1 MNKEKEKSK
10 KYIYYFG
17 NDKAEGGNHL
27 KSILGN
33 KGAGLA
39 EMSKMKIPVPPG
51 FTISSKICKEFTNNS
66 NQLPESLKE
75 LVLNAMTQLET
86 TIGLKFGDE
95 NNPLLISVRS
105 GAQISMPG
113 MMETILNLGLNDAT
127 VKGLAKITKNPRF
140 AYDSYRRYIEMYSN
154 VVLGL
159 DKSKFEAILHNK
171 KALLGI
177 KKDQNLTEKNLKD
190 VIDEYK
196 NLVKNILNKDFPQ
209 NITDQLWSA
218 ISAVF
223 RSWNVPRAIKYRS
236 MNNIPND
243 VGTAVNIQAMV
254 FGNKGDDCATGVTFT
269 RNPSTG
275 ENEIFG
281 EYITNAQ
288 GEDIVSGVITPS
300 PINIKSK
307 EQCFGDEKSLEE
319 LMPTTYQELKTILHK
334 LELHYKDMQDVEFT
348 IENGKC
354 WILQTRSGKRTA
366 HATIKIALDM
376 MQEGILTKQ
385 QALDSID
392 PEIVEKVLHPSIDPT
407 ATKILLSKGL
417 PASPG
422 AAFGKIVLSS
432 SKAEIMARHG
442 EVILVRNE
450 TNPEDIGGIG
460 ASSGI
465 LTARGGMTSHAAV
478 VARGMGKPCVTGA
491 FEVIVDNEK
500 STVKINDTTLKEG
513 EIITINGSSG
523 EIFLGK
529 VGTIQTKLDK
539 SFKNLIEIA
548 EEFALLK
555 VMANAETVTDAK
567 VAKSFNAC
575 GIGLCRTEHMFFQED
590 RINIFRE
597 MILSQNLDERSKIL
611 NQLLFYQE
619 EDFYQLFKIMSGLP
633 VTIRL
638 LDPPLHEFFPQ
649 NDEDELKHMSQ
660 LMSLNLKDIK
670 NRVNSLKEANPML
683 GHRGCRLAI
692 TYPEIYQMQV
702 KAILRATHRCVEEG
716 VITIPEIMVPLV
728 MNKAEFMVLK
738 KLINDTA
745 NVLEKELNT
754 KFEYKLGSMI
764 ELPAAVI
771 NAGEIASEADF
782 ISFGT
787 NDLTQTCLG
796 ISRDDAG
803 KFLRTYIEKGIFLE
817 DPFSTINEQTV
828 GELLKIAVASSK
840 KSNPNIKIGV
850 CGEHAGDPTSIK
862 FLSTLKIDY
871 ISCSPFRIPIAKVAT
886 GKYNTK
892 VSI

>member
-1 MNKEKEKSK
+1 M
-10 KYIYYFG
+10 
-17 NDKAEGGNHL
+17 
-27 KSILGN
+27 
-33 KGAGLA
+33 
-39 EMSKMKIPVPPG
+39 
-51 FTISSKICKEFTNNS
+51 
-66 NQLPESLKE
+66 
-75 LVLNAMTQLET
+75 
-86 TIGLKFGDE
+86 
-95 NNPLLISVRS
+95 
-105 GAQISMPG
+105 
-113 MMETILNLGLNDAT
+113 
-127 VKGLAKITKNPRF
+127 
-140 AYDSYRRYIEMYSN
+140 
-154 VVLGL
+154 
-159 DKSKFEAILHNK
+159 
-171 KALLGI
+171 
-177 KKDQNLTEKNLKD
+177 KD

-196 NLVKNILNKDFPQ
+196 NLVKNILHKDFPQ

-254 FGNKGDDCATGVTFT
+254 FGNKGEDCATGVTFT

-281 EYITNAQ
+281 EYIINAQ

-307 EQCFGDEKSLEE
+307 EQCFEDEKSLEE
-319 LMPTTYQELKTILHK
+319 LMPKAYQELKTILHK

-366 HATIKIALDM
+366 QATIKIAVDM

-385 QALDSID
+385 QALDSIE
-392 PEIVEKVLHPSIDPT
+392 PEIVEKVLHPSIDPR

-422 AAFGKIVLSS
+422 AAFGKIALSS

-491 FEVIVDNEK
+491 FEVMVDNEK
-500 STVKINDTTLKEG
+500 GTVEINNTTLKEG
-513 EIITINGSSG
+513 ELITINGSSG

-539 SFKNLIEIA
+539 SFENLIEIA

-555 VMANAETVTDAK
+555 VMANAETIKDAK

-597 MILSQNLDERSKIL
+597 MILSQNLEERSKIL

-649 NDEDELKHMSQ
+649 NDEDELGHMSQ

-702 KAILRATHRCVEEG
+702 KAILRATHRCINCIVK
-716 VITIPEIMVPLV
+716 IFQKRFYAAMLILFFL
-728 MNKAEFMVLK
+728 NQLK
-738 KLINDTA
+738 KRHEETLI
-745 NVLEKELNT
+745 
-754 KFEYKLGSMI
+754 I
-764 ELPAAVI
+764 
-771 NAGEIASEADF
+771 
-782 ISFGT
+782 
-787 NDLTQTCLG
+787 
-796 ISRDDAG
+796 R
-803 KFLRTYIEKGIFLE
+803 
-817 DPFSTINEQTV
+817 
-828 GELLKIAVASSK
+828 
-840 KSNPNIKIGV
+840 KSI
-850 CGEHAGDPTSIK
+850 
-862 FLSTLKIDY
+862 
-871 ISCSPFRIPIAKVAT
+871 
-886 GKYNTK
+886 
-892 VSI
+892 

>member
-1 MNKEKEKSK
+1 MNKEKEESK
-10 KYIYYFG
+10 KYIFSFG
-17 NDKAEGGNHL
+17 NNKAEGGSHL
-27 KSILGN
+27 KGILGN

-75 LVLNAMTQLET
+75 LVLSAMTQLENA
-86 TIGLKFGDE
+86 IGLKFGDE

-177 KKDQNLTEKNLKD
+177 KKDQNLTEENLKD

-196 NLVKNILNKDFPQ
+196 NLVKNILHKDFPQ

-254 FGNKGDDCATGVTFT
+254 FGNKGEDCATGVTFT

-281 EYITNAQ
+281 EYIINAQ

-307 EQCFGDEKSLEE
+307 EQCFEDEKSLEE
-319 LMPTTYQELKTILHK
+319 LMPKAYQELKTILHK

-366 HATIKIALDM
+366 QATIKIAVDM

-385 QALDSID
+385 QALDSIE
-392 PEIVEKVLHPSIDPT
+392 PEIVEKVLHPSIDPR

-422 AAFGKIVLSS
+422 AAFGKIALSS

-491 FEVIVDNEK
+491 FEVMVDNEK
-500 STVKINDTTLKEG
+500 GTVEINNTTLKEG
-513 EIITINGSSG
+513 ELITINGSSG

-539 SFKNLIEIA
+539 SFENLIEIA

-555 VMANAETVTDAK
+555 VMANAETIKDAK

-597 MILSQNLDERSKIL
+597 MILSQNLEERSKIL

-619 EDFYQLFKIMSGLP
+619 EDFYQLFKIMSGLQ

-649 NDEDELKHMSQ
+649 NDEDELGHMSQ

-702 KAILRATHRCVEEG
+702 KAILRATHRCIKEG
-716 VITIPEIMVPLV
+716 IVTIPEIMVPLV
-728 MNKAEFMVLK
+728 MNKAEFMILK
-738 KLINDTA
+738 NLIIDTA
-745 NVLEKELNT
+745 NTLEKELNT

-771 NAGEIASEADF
+771 NAGEIASEANF

-803 KFLRTYIEKGIFLE
+803 KFLRTYIEKGIFFE
-817 DPFSTINEQTV
+817 DPFASIHEQTV
-828 GELLKIAVASSK
+828 GELLKMAVISSRK
-840 KSNPNIKIGV
+840 HNPAIKIGI
-850 CGEHAGDPTSIK
+850 CGEHAGDPASIK
-862 FLSTLKIDY
+862 FFNKLKIDY
-871 ISCSPFRIPIAKVAT
+871 ISCSPFRIPIAKVSA

-892 VSI
+892 V

>member
-1 MNKEKEKSK
+1 MNKEKEESK
-10 KYIYYFG
+10 KYIFSFG
-17 NDKAEGGNHL
+17 NNKAEGGNHL
-27 KSILGN
+27 KGILGN

-75 LVLNAMTQLET
+75 LILSAMTQLENA
-86 TIGLKFGDE
+86 IGLKFGDE

-113 MMETILNLGLNDAT
+113 MMETILNLGLNDTT

-140 AYDSYRRYIEMYSN
+140 AYDSYRRYIEMYSHI
-154 VVLGL
+154 VLGL

-177 KKDQNLTEKNLKD
+177 KKDQNLTEENLKD

-209 NITDQLWSA
+209 NITNQLWSA

-223 RSWNVPRAIKYRS
+223 KSWNVPRAIKYRS

-254 FGNKGDDCATGVTFT
+254 FGNKGEDCATGVVFT

-281 EYITNAQ
+281 EYIVNAQ
-288 GEDIVSGVITPS
+288 GEDIVSGAITPS

-319 LMPTTYQELKTILHK
+319 LMPKAYQELKTILHK

-366 HATIKIALDM
+366 HATIKIAVDM

-385 QALDSID
+385 QALDNIE
-392 PEIVEKVLHPSIDPT
+392 PEIVEKVLHPSIDPR
-407 ATKILLSKGL
+407 AVKILLSKGL

-422 AAFGKIVLSS
+422 AAFGKIALSS
-432 SKAEIMARHG
+432 NKAEIMARHG

-491 FEVIVDNEK
+491 FEVMVDNEK
-500 STVKINDTTLKEG
+500 STVKINNTTLKEG
-513 EIITINGSSG
+513 ELITINGSSG

-529 VGTIQTKLDK
+529 VDTIQTKLDK
-539 SFKNLIEIA
+539 SFENLIEIA

-555 VMANAETVTDAK
+555 VMANAETIKDAK
-567 VAKSFNAC
+567 VAKNFNAC
-575 GIGLCRTEHMFFQED
+575 GIGLCRTEHMFFQEE

-597 MILSQNLDERSKIL
+597 MILSQNLEERSKIL
-611 NQLLFYQE
+611 SQLLLYQE

-633 VTIRL
+633 VTVRL

-649 NDEDELKHMSQ
+649 NDEDELGHISQ

-702 KAILRATHRCVEEG
+702 KAILRATHRCIKEG
-716 VITIPEIMVPLV
+716 IVTIPEIMVPLV
-728 MNKAEFMVLK
+728 MNKAEFMMLK
-738 KLINDTA
+738 SLINDTA
-745 NVLEKELNT
+745 NTLENELNT

-803 KFLRTYIEKGIFLE
+803 KFLRTYMEKGIFFE
-817 DPFSTINEQTV
+817 DPFSSIHEQTV
-828 GELLKIAVASSK
+828 GELLKMAVISSRK
-840 KSNPNIKIGV
+840 HNPTIKIGI
-850 CGEHAGDPTSIK
+850 CGEHAGDPASIK
-862 FLSTLKIDY
+862 FFNKLKIDY
-871 ISCSPFRIPIAKVAT
+871 ISCSPFRIPIAKVSA

-892 VSI
+892 V

>member
-1 MNKEKEKSK
+1 MNKEKEESK
-10 KYIYYFG
+10 KYIFPFG
-17 NDKAEGGNHL
+17 NNKAEGGNHL
-27 KSILGN
+27 KGILGN

-75 LVLNAMTQLET
+75 LILSAMTQLENA
-86 TIGLKFGDE
+86 IGLKFGDE

-113 MMETILNLGLNDAT
+113 MMETILNLGLNDTT

-140 AYDSYRRYIEMYSN
+140 AYDSYRRYIEMYSH

-177 KKDQNLTEKNLKD
+177 KKDQNLTEENLKD

-209 NITDQLWSA
+209 NITNQLWSA

-223 RSWNVPRAIKYRS
+223 KSWNVPRAIKYRS

-254 FGNKGDDCATGVTFT
+254 FGNKGEDCATGVVFT

-281 EYITNAQ
+281 EYIVNAQ
-288 GEDIVSGVITPS
+288 GEDIVSGAITPS

-319 LMPTTYQELKTILHK
+319 LMPKAYQELKTILHK

-354 WILQTRSGKRTA
+354 WILQTRSAKRTA
-366 HATIKIALDM
+366 HATIKIAVDM

-385 QALDSID
+385 QALDNIE
-392 PEIVEKVLHPSIDPT
+392 PEIVEKVLHPSIDPR
-407 ATKILLSKGL
+407 AVKIFLSKGL

-422 AAFGKIVLSS
+422 AAFGKIALSS

-491 FEVIVDNEK
+491 FEVMVDNEK
-500 STVKINDTTLKEG
+500 STVKINNTILKEG
-513 EIITINGSSG
+513 ELITINGSSG

-539 SFKNLIEIA
+539 SFENLIEIA

-555 VMANAETVTDAK
+555 VMANAETIKDAK
-567 VAKSFNAC
+567 VAKNFNAC

-597 MILSQNLDERSKIL
+597 MILSQNLEERSKIL

-649 NDEDELKHMSQ
+649 NDEDELGHMSQ

-702 KAILRATHRCVEEG
+702 KAILRATHRCIKESIV
-716 VITIPEIMVPLV
+716 TIPEIMVPLV
-728 MNKAEFMVLK
+728 MNKAEFMMLK
-738 KLINDTA
+738 SLINDTA
-745 NVLEKELNT
+745 NTLEKELNT
-754 KFEYKLGSMI
+754 KFVYKLGSMI

-803 KFLRTYIEKGIFLE
+803 KFLRTYMEKGIFFE
-817 DPFSTINEQTV
+817 DPFSSIHEQTV
-828 GELLKIAVASSK
+828 GELLKMAVISSK
-840 KSNPNIKIGV
+840 KHNPAIKIGI
-850 CGEHAGDPTSIK
+850 CGEHAGDPASIK
-862 FLSTLKIDY
+862 FFNKLKIDY
-871 ISCSPFRIPIAKVAT
+871 ISCSPFRIPIAKVSA
-886 GKYNTK
+886 GKYNAK
-892 VSI
+892 V